1 MLISLSLWSLD
12 QTRLAADVER
22 HDEHVDS
29 FHVDV
34 MDGHYVD
41 NLLYGP
47 LTVGALR
54 SLTRRPIVAHL
65 MLTEPGRWVTRFADA
80 GADVVVVHPG
90 ACRDFPATVAS
101 VLDAGVAAGAAVG
114 IGEPIDP
121 VLTQMSELTDVLVM
135 GTAIGVKGEAFDESS
150 LPTIAKLAGQGAR
163 VFVDGGIRWPSLPGM
178 AAAGADGVVAGSILA
193 GAGDP
198 AAAASAI
205 RKTRG

>member
-12 QTRLAADVER
+12 QARLAADVER

-34 MDGHYVD
+34 MDGHFAD

-54 SLTRRPIVAHL
+54 SLTCRPIVAHL

-80 GADVVVVHPG
+80 GADVLVVHPP

-101 VLDAGVAAGAAVG
+101 VVDAGVAAGAAIG
-114 IGEPIDP
+114 IGDPVDP
-121 VLTQMSELTDVLVM
+121 VLMQMSQLTDVLVM
-135 GTAIGVKGEAFDESS
+135 GTAVGVKGEAFDDSA
-150 LPTIAKLAGQGAR
+150 LPTIARLTGQGTR
-163 VFVDGGIRWPSLPGM
+163 VFVDGGIRWRSLPGM
-178 AAAGADGVVAGSILA
+178 AAAGADGVVAGSIVA
-193 GAGDP
+193 GARDP
-198 AAAASAI
+198 ASAAGAI
-205 RKTRG
+205 RKIHR